1 MHCRMHTL
9 DTAVPVQRKR
19 LAKCRTLIGAINGGV
34 VPPVVGTLS
43 GAVVGGVAGLKMGE
57 KEKREVEHRN
67 FDRCQNKTTKKQPKS
82 VPIVTKCYTLS
93 PHIILRCNNRCVFS
107 VKLQYMLFERNREQW
122 GNRAHSIGHTLC

>member
-67 FDRCQNKTTKKQPKS
+67 LIGAKTRQQRS
-82 VPIVTKCYTLS
+82 NQ
-93 PHIILRCNNRCVFS
+93 RVF
-107 VKLQYMLFERNREQW
+107 L
-122 GNRAHSIGHTLC
+122 